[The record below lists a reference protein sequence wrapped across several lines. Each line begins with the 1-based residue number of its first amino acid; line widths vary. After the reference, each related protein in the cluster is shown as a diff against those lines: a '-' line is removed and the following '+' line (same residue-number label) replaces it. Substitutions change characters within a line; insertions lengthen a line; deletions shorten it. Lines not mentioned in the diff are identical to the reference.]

1 MRKRIIKIEKHKQAE
16 AQAKAQ
22 PPAKK
27 PKREEDS
34 SSKKVSKE
42 ASSKSISRGTG
53 GSVSAEFYESTLKG
67 ALVQKLLVRWW
78 YAWSWPLPEEI
89 GKPPQGYEKL
99 DGFPGVFVST
109 RTDSLGTILDLRDK
123 TNCPSLKNMI
133 TKPSSELKEL
143 CRKAYEN
150 QIQQLIEAEGEDV
163 KLVRVLKR
171 ELKEL
176 MNIDA
181 KKADAEGMRY
191 QNSITKS
198 KAD

>member
-1 MRKRIIKIEKHKQAE
+1 
-16 AQAKAQ
+16 
-22 PPAKK
+22 
-27 PKREEDS
+27 
-34 SSKKVSKE
+34 
-42 ASSKSISRGTG
+42 
-53 GSVSAEFYESTLKG
+53 
-67 ALVQKLLVRWW
+67 
-78 YAWSWPLPEEI
+78 
-89 GKPPQGYEKL
+89 
-99 DGFPGVFVST
+99 
-109 RTDSLGTILDLRDK
+109 
-123 TNCPSLKNMI
+123 MI

-143 CRKAYEN
+143 CIKAYEN

-198 KAD
+198 KSEKTIA